1 MPLAQLI
8 TAEQLAR
15 RLDDSALRILD
26 CRFALEDSTYGERSY
41 RQGHVPGARFADLEK
56 DLSGPVTPGVT
67 GRHPLPDPE
76 RLAARFRQ
84 WGLDDDSDVV
94 LYDDG
99 PGAFAARAWW
109 LLLWLGKR
117 DGIYLL
123 DGGLKAWRE
132 AGLPMDE
139 AIPDTEPGTFSGR
152 ADSSLIIDASTLQE
166 RLDDPQ
172 LALLDARALPRFRRS
187 RTHRSD
193 RRAYPQCHL
202 RSVHRESPRRRP
214 VSPGRTAAQALRT
227 AAGQQATPAHRRL
240 LWLRRDRLPQPV
252 CPVSGWLSAGD
263 ALSRLLERVDHRHP
277 AASRLSPTTTRR
289 QQARRG

>member
-15 RLDDSALRILD
+15 RLDDPALRILD

-139 AIPDTEPGTFSGR
+139 AIPDSEPGTLSGR
-152 ADSSLIIDASTLQE
+152 ADSSLIIDASALQE

-172 LALLDARALPRFRRS
+172 LALLDARALPAFSAKSNPSIRSPGISPMPLAFR
-187 RTHRSD
+187 
-193 RRAYPQCHL
+193 
-202 RSVHRESPRRRP
+202 SPRI
-214 VSPGRTAAQALRT
+214 SAATAGFSRSNSC
-227 AAGQQATPAHRRL
+227 AGASNRCWATSHP
-240 LWLRRDRLPQPV
+240 
-252 CPVSGWLSAGD
+252 SA
-263 ALSRLLERVDHRHP
+263 P
-277 AASRLSPTTTRR
+277 SPTV
-289 QQARRG
+289 APA

>member
-15 RLDDSALRILD
+15 RLDDPALRILD

-123 DGGLKAWRE
+123 DGGLKAWCE

-152 ADSSLIIDASTLQE
+152 ADSSLIIDASALQE

-172 LALLDARALPRFRRS
+172 LALLDARALPRFLGEVEPIDPIAGHIPNA
-187 RTHRSD
+187 TCVPFTENLSD
-193 RRAYPQCHL
+193 DGRFLPVEQL
-202 RSVHRESPRRRP
+202 RRRFEP
-214 VSPGRTAAQALRT
+214 LLGNKPPQRTVAYCGSGVTACHNLFALCLAGYPLATLYPGSWSEWIT
-227 AAGQQATPAHRRL
+227 
-240 LWLRRDRLPQPV
+240 D
-252 CPVSGWLSAGD
+252 
-263 ALSRLLERVDHRHP
+263 
-277 AASRLSPTTTRR
+277 TRR
-289 QQARRG
+289 PRA

>member
-15 RLDDSALRILD
+15 RLDDPALRILD

-152 ADSSLIIDASTLQE
+152 ADSSLIIDAS
-166 RLDDPQ
+166 
-172 LALLDARALPRFRRS
+172 AL
-187 RTHRSD
+187 
-193 RRAYPQCHL
+193 
-202 RSVHRESPRRRP
+202 
-214 VSPGRTAAQALRT
+214 
-227 AAGQQATPAHRRL
+227 
-240 LWLRRDRLPQPV
+240 
-252 CPVSGWLSAGD
+252 
-263 ALSRLLERVDHRHP
+263 
-277 AASRLSPTTTRR
+277 
-289 QQARRG
+289 

>member
-15 RLDDSALRILD
+15 RLDDPALRILD
-26 CRFALEDSTYGERSY
+26 CRFALEDSTYGERS

-56 DLSGPVTPGVT
+56 DLSGRSPWCHRPAPTAGS
-67 GRHPLPDPE
+67 G
-76 RLAARFRQ
+76 AAGSARQ

-123 DGGLKAWRE
+123 DGGLKAWCE

-152 ADSSLIIDASTLQE
+152 ADSSLIIDASALQE

-193 RRAYPQCHL
+193 RRAYSPMPL
-202 RSVHRESPRRRP
+202 AFRSPRISRRRP
-214 VSPGRTAAQALRT
+214 VSPGRTAAQR
-227 AAGQQATPAHRRL
+227 
-240 LWLRRDRLPQPV
+240 
-252 CPVSGWLSAGD
+252 
-263 ALSRLLERVDHRHP
+263 
-277 AASRLSPTTTRR
+277 
-289 QQARRG
+289 